1 MDCPPGKKQNEKMT
15 NRRREVVVEEKG
27 LRMFAFG
34 CARYWCRVSMGLTD
48 SCKTFV

>member
-27 LRMFAFG
+27 SSNVRFWMCKVL
-34 CARYWCRVSMGLTD
+34 VQGLNGTNR
-48 SCKTFV
+48 